1 MILFDKNE
9 CIDICLKN
17 DNEYVIKAV
26 NDLADD
32 FKKISEYCVFPEIK
46 DTETQKCIIIEKNSK
61 LTTDP
66 VSDETF
72 TIKTEGEKIIIS
84 APTYL
89 GTMWGIYTFS
99 EKILGVDP
107 CYLFND
113 LVIAKKEKLETED
126 INIEDKPDGFSFR
139 GIFINDEDLLT
150 GFRDGGGIRYLDFIY
165 YGLTVEKSVMEKVVE
180 TALRLKLNLIIPA
193 SFLDIDNPPEKAL
206 ADAVAERGIYVSQHH
221 VEPLG
226 LSSYTFGNYCKKNKK
241 SGEFSYITHPEIM
254 EEAWKFY
261 AKKWAQ
267 YDNVVWQIGL
277 RGKSDRP
284 VWQEDT
290 PTEEEL
296 KKYGQFISSAYK
308 KQKEIVI
315 DATDGRAKHFTSTLW
330 MEGSTLAE
338 KGLLTIPC
346 DTVAV
351 FADTGPNQMYGP
363 EFYNVP
369 RQKGKKYGIYYHLQY
384 FCCGPHLAPQT
395 GLDKLYYNIKLA
407 KDMGDDSYSII
418 NVSNVREFTFEL
430 SAYSQMMWNTS
441 KFSKEE
447 YIDKYCKN
455 YGKNETKAKKLISDY
470 FGKLPEIDVKHLL
483 KHHEQYFNYSFKE
496 TPKGIK
502 NFVLKEGNILEHG
515 QIIIDSFHRDLGDQL
530 CREFYEAIKP
540 VIPEYEKIR
549 DGFSELCA
557 LSDEPVK
564 KHTEVKWLL
573 YAKTLLSIYKWY
585 VNLYEAKEYCDQYKS
600 EEMKKSLNQAC
611 SSLKDYLD
619 YRKCAEYGYF
629 TNWYIGDLKMNIKH
643 KLYDT
648 KRLLGQT
655 PDFE

>member
-26 NDLADD
+26 KDLADD

-46 DTETQKCIIIEKNSK
+46 DTETPKCIVIEKNSK

-113 LVIAKKEKLETED
+113 LAIAKKERLETED
-126 INIEDKPDGFSFR
+126 INIEDKPEGFSFR

-150 GFRDGGGIRYLDFIY
+150 GFRDGGGIRHLDFIY

-241 SGEFSYITHPEIM
+241 SGEFSYITNPEIM
-254 EEAWKFY
+254 EEAWRFY

-395 GLDKLYYNIKLA
+395 GIDKLYYNIKLA
-407 KDMGDDSYSII
+407 KDAGDDSYSII
-418 NVSNVREFTFEL
+418 NISNVREFTFEL

-447 YIDKYCKN
+447 YIDKYCKK
-455 YGKNETKAKKLISDY
+455 YGKNKTKAKKLISDY

-483 KHHEQYFNYSFKE
+483 KHHEQYFNYSLKKA
-496 TPKGIK
+496 PKGIK

-540 VIPEYEKIR
+540 VIPEYEKIC
-549 DGFSELCA
+549 DSFYELSKSA
-557 LSDEPVK
+557 DDPLK

-573 YAKTLLSIYKWY
+573 YAKTLLCIYKWY
-585 VNLYEAKEYCDQYKS
+585 TNLYEAKMYCDLYKS
-600 EEMKKSLNQAC
+600 EEMKKSLSHAC
-611 SSLKDYLD
+611 ESLKEYLD
-619 YRKCAEYGYF
+619 LRKCAEYGYF
-629 TNWYIGDLKMNIKH
+629 ANWYRGDLKMNIKH
-643 KLYDT
+643 KFYDT

-655 PDFE
+655 PDF